1 MVFEELPGLFR
12 IEVPLPGSPLK
23 QLNAYL
29 VRGHDRHLLVDNGFN
44 MAECEQ
50 ALRQA
55 LQELDAPVEKLD
67 FFLTHLHSDH
77 NGLTSVLRT
86 PEARIFC
93 SEKDGNHINRFIED
107 EHVWTNMM
115 RGLGKHGFP
124 DCALDE
130 LLRSHPGRI
139 YASPEPLPITPVS
152 DGQLVTYGNY
162 IFMVIDVPGHTP
174 GHVALFDPQRRFL
187 ICGDHVL
194 GSITPNITAW
204 ADVEDSLGDYLR
216 SLDKILRLP
225 VQQSYPGHRAI
236 IPDTHVR
243 VRQLHNHHERRLSE
257 VLAIVGK
264 LGRASGFAVAARMHW
279 ALRGTWESYRVQQ
292 QCFAVGEAV
301 AHLDHLAVLG
311 RLRRM
316 EDVAGSVTYAEVQTS
331 DRGTSRA

>member
-55 LQELDAPVEKLD
+55 LQELDAPLEKLD

-124 DCALDE
+124 DGALDE
-130 LLRSHPGRI
+130 LLRSHPGKI
-139 YASPEPLPITPVS
+139 YASPEPLPITPVI

-225 VQQSYPGHRAI
+225 VQQSYPGHRSI

>member
-1 MVFEELPGLFR
+1 MFFEELPGLFR

-29 VRGHDRHLLVDNGFN
+29 VKGHDRHLLVDNGFN

-55 LQELDAPVEKLD
+55 LQELDAPLEKLD

-124 DCALDE
+124 DGALDE
-130 LLRSHPGRI
+130 LLRSHPGKI
-139 YASPEPLPITPVS
+139 YASPEPLPITPVI

-225 VQQSYPGHRAI
+225 VQQSYPGHRSI

-301 AHLDHLAVLG
+301 AHLDHLVMLG
-311 RLRRM
+311 RMQRI
-316 EDVAGSVTYAEVQTS
+316 EDVAGSLTYAEVQTS